1 MTKKLIGLRLSEG
14 ILDKLQEIAEEEN
27 TSTNKIAVH
36 AIREW
41 LQQNSFTLKFPFIII
56 TSNIFVKTLELLDE
70 EQLYKLNDMFVEVIE
85 EMFIHIIDSPL
96 SKITLKDFYSIVPL
110 IFGKNGLRW
119 FDNLELYEK
128 DNIIVLKGIH
138 HLGSKFSFAF
148 KNVAQTLMKKYY
160 HLDLRE
166 GSVRYVQNTVYF
178 EFKIKK

>member
-1 MTKKLIGLRLSEG
+1 MNSYINELNERISNPTENISSEKGFEIITESLVYKVYDVFGRNSLLS
-14 ILDKLQEIAEEEN
+14 ILYQTGAFPGATIAERIKKEYNKEEFE
-27 TSTNKIAVH
+27 IVEALV
-36 AIREW
+36 I
-41 LQQNSFTLKFPFIII
+41 LM
-56 TSNIFVKTLELLDE
+56 DE
-70 EQLYKLNDMFVEVIE
+70 
-85 EMFIHIIDSPL
+85 
-96 SKITLKDFYSIVPL
+96 LKDFYSIVPL

-128 DNIIVLKGIH
+128 ENIIVLKGIH